1 MNVTAEDDD
10 VSRRHASTLSVR
22 ELLDAHGDFV
32 WRVFRRM
39 GLQEA
44 AADDALQQVF
54 LVAFQRLGVIEAGKE
69 RAFLY
74 TTAMNIATRLRYG
87 ERRSR
92 ETLYDEEVT
101 DESAEPADETS
112 LDDILEQRRARAIL
126 DEALSAIEPRYREV
140 LVLIEIEEMTMSEAA
155 ECLGIPSGTVASRL
169 RRARALFDRICE
181 RVHQQGGARSKR

>member
-1 MNVTAEDDD
+1 MP
-10 VSRRHASTLSVR
+10 RHASALSVR

-54 LVAFQRLGVIEAGKE
+54 VVAFQRLHVIEQGCE

-74 TTAMNIATRLRYG
+74 KTAMNIATHLRYVEG
-87 ERRSR
+87 RSR
-92 ETLYDEEVT
+92 ETLYDEDAL
-101 DESAEPADETS
+101 DERAELSVEAS
-112 LDDILEQRRARAIL
+112 LDDILDQRRARAIL
-126 DEALSAIEPRYREV
+126 DEALAAMPEQLRAV
-140 LVLIEIEEMTMSEAA
+140 LVLIEIEEMTASEAA

-169 RRARALFDRICE
+169 RRARALFDRICV
-181 RVHQQGGARSKR
+181 RILQHSGARSKR

>member
-1 MNVTAEDDD
+1 MRVEDD
-10 VSRRHASTLSVR
+10 VPRRHASSLSVR

-39 GLQEA
+39 GFQEA

-54 LVAFQRLGVIEAGKE
+54 LVAFQRLHVIEAGRE

-74 TTAMNIATRLRYG
+74 TTAKNIAARLRYG
-87 ERRSR
+87 EGRSR
-92 ETLYDEEVT
+92 ETLYDEGALE
-101 DESAEPADETS
+101 ESAEPIVDTS

-126 DEALSAIEPRYREV
+126 DEALGAMPERLRDV
-140 LVLIEIEEMTMSEAA
+140 LVLIEIEEMTTSEAA

-169 RRARALFDRICE
+169 RRARSLFDRVCE
-181 RVHQQGGARSKR
+181 RIHQQGGARSKR